1 MGLAAFDPAAFDLG
15 VFGLGDFDFALD
27 PTPGCVMLVPDR
39 ALAPDVAISTAAD
52 LFCMEQRRSGRKL
65 AGFVVCTCNHDRSP
79 GLNRQPGLVESSK
92 ETGCQVR
99 IIVQKFGGTSV
110 VDHAARE
117 KARDRVIRA
126 AEEGFDPVVVVSAMG
141 RRPEPYATDSLLDLV
156 HSMRLPVDARGLDLL
171 ASCGEVISSVL
182 VAGYLAAAGHEAVPL
197 TGAQAG
203 IRTNAEYGDAD
214 IQAINT
220 ARVLDVLASG
230 RIPVVA
236 GFQGATDDGE
246 VTTLGRG
253 GSDTTATALGV
264 ALRAEFVEIYT
275 DVEGVMVVDPR
286 IVPEA
291 RVLSAVSYFEVAE
304 LAGNGAKVV
313 HPRAVHI
320 AQQGGIPVRVR
331 STFAD
336 SEGTVITEGAAR
348 RVITGIAH
356 VEGLARVE
364 VLYPNAADPSHARVA
379 ILKAISTVGI
389 NVDFINVTPRAILF
403 TVRDEFARAAEDALT
418 SEGFSC
424 HVMAECAKVSVVG
437 AGMQEVPG
445 VMARVVEALHKAGVH
460 IMQTVD
466 SEITI
471 SCLVDRVSISRAV
484 RALYDEFD
492 LGGTA
497 ER

>member
-1 MGLAAFDPAAFDLG
+1 M
-15 VFGLGDFDFALD
+15 
-27 PTPGCVMLVPDR
+27 
-39 ALAPDVAISTAAD
+39 
-52 LFCMEQRRSGRKL
+52 
-65 AGFVVCTCNHDRSP
+65 
-79 GLNRQPGLVESSK
+79 
-92 ETGCQVR
+92 
-99 IIVQKFGGTSV
+99 QKFGGTSV
-110 VDHAARE
+110 GDEGARE

-126 AEEGFDPVVVVSAMG
+126 KKEGLDPVVVVSAMG
-141 RRPEPYATDSLLDLV
+141 RRPQPYATDSLLDLV
-156 HSMRLPVDARGLDLL
+156 RSRNLPADPRGLDLL
-171 ASCGEVISSVL
+171 ASCGEVISSV
-182 VAGYLAAAGHEAVPL
+182 VMAGYLTAAGHEAVPL

-203 IRTNAEYGDAD
+203 ILTNAEFGDAD

-220 ARVLDVLASG
+220 ARLLDVLASG

-236 GFQGATDDGE
+236 GFQGVTDDGE

-264 ALRAEFVEIYT
+264 ALQAEYVEIYT
-275 DVEGVMVVDPR
+275 DVEGVMTVDPK
-286 IVPEA
+286 IIPEA
-291 RVLSAVSYFEVAE
+291 RLLSAITYFEVAE
-304 LAGNGAKVV
+304 LASNGAKVV

-320 AQQGGIPVRVR
+320 AQQGGIPVKVR

-336 SEGTVITEGAAR
+336 SEGTFITDGAAR

-356 VEGLARVE
+356 VDGLARVE
-364 VLYPNAADPSHARVA
+364 VLYPNAADPSHARIA

-403 TVRDEFARAAEDALT
+403 TVKDEFARAAEDALT

-445 VMARVVEALHKAGVH
+445 VMARVVEALHRAGVH

-471 SCLVDRVSISRAV
+471 SCLIDQASVSRAV

-492 LGGTA
+492 LGGQG
-497 ER
+497 

>member
-1 MGLAAFDPAAFDLG
+1 M
-15 VFGLGDFDFALD
+15 
-27 PTPGCVMLVPDR
+27 
-39 ALAPDVAISTAAD
+39 
-52 LFCMEQRRSGRKL
+52 
-65 AGFVVCTCNHDRSP
+65 
-79 GLNRQPGLVESSK
+79 
-92 ETGCQVR
+92 R

-110 VDHAARE
+110 GDEGARE

-126 AEEGFDPVVVVSAMG
+126 KKEGLDPVVVVSAMG
-141 RRPEPYATDSLLDLV
+141 RRPQPYATDSLLDLV
-156 HSMRLPVDARGLDLL
+156 RSRNLPADPRGLDLL
-171 ASCGEVISSVL
+171 ASCGEVISSV
-182 VAGYLAAAGHEAVPL
+182 VMAGYLTAAGHEAVPL

-203 IRTNAEYGDAD
+203 ILTNAEFGDAD

-220 ARVLDVLASG
+220 ARLLDVLASG

-236 GFQGATDDGE
+236 GFQGVTDDGE

-264 ALRAEFVEIYT
+264 ALQAEYVEIYT
-275 DVEGVMVVDPR
+275 DVEGVMTVDPK
-286 IVPEA
+286 IIPEA
-291 RVLSAVSYFEVAE
+291 RLLSAITYFEVAE
-304 LAGNGAKVV
+304 LASNGAKVV

-320 AQQGGIPVRVR
+320 AQQGGIPVKVR

-336 SEGTVITEGAAR
+336 SEGTFITDGAAR

-356 VEGLARVE
+356 VDGLARVE
-364 VLYPNAADPSHARVA
+364 VLYPNAADPSHARIA

-403 TVRDEFARAAEDALT
+403 TVKDEFARAAEDALT

-445 VMARVVEALHKAGVH
+445 VMARVVEALHRAGVH

-471 SCLVDRVSISRAV
+471 SCLIDQASVSRAV

-492 LGGTA
+492 LGGQG
-497 ER
+497 

>member
-1 MGLAAFDPAAFDLG
+1 
-15 VFGLGDFDFALD
+15 
-27 PTPGCVMLVPDR
+27 
-39 ALAPDVAISTAAD
+39 
-52 LFCMEQRRSGRKL
+52 
-65 AGFVVCTCNHDRSP
+65 
-79 GLNRQPGLVESSK
+79 
-92 ETGCQVR
+92 VR
-99 IIVQKFGGTSV
+99 VIVQKFGGPSV
-110 VDHAARE
+110 ADDTARE
-117 KARDRVIRA
+117 KARDRVIQAKR
-126 AEEGFDPVVVVSAMG
+126 EGLCPVVVVSAMG
-141 RRPEPYATDSLLDLV
+141 RRPGPYATDSLLDLV
-156 HSMRLPVDARGLDLL
+156 RSRNLPVDPRGMDLL
-171 ASCGEVISSVL
+171 ASCGEIISSV
-182 VAGYLAAAGHEAVPL
+182 VMAGYLTAAGYEAVPL

-203 IRTNAEYGDAD
+203 IRTNAKYGDAN

-220 ARVLDVLASG
+220 ARLLDVLASG

-264 ALRAEFVEIYT
+264 ALQAEYVEIYT
-275 DVEGVMVVDPR
+275 DVEGVMTVDPK
-286 IVPEA
+286 IIPEA
-291 RVLSAVSYFEVAE
+291 RLLSAITYFEVAE
-304 LAGNGAKVV
+304 LASNGAKVV

-320 AQQGGIPVRVR
+320 AQQGGVPVRVR

-336 SEGTVITEGAAR
+336 SEGTFITDGAAR

-356 VEGLARVE
+356 VDGLARVE
-364 VLYPNAADPSHARVA
+364 VLYPNAADPSHARIA

-403 TVRDEFARAAEDALT
+403 TVKDEFARAAEDALT

-445 VMARVVEALHKAGVH
+445 VMARVVEALHRAGVH

-471 SCLVDRVSISRAV
+471 SCLIDQASVSRAV

-492 LGGTA
+492 LGGQDQVQQFSQA
-497 ER
+497 H